1 MDLTNDSGSGQRQP
15 VMVEVRDEYRIWL
28 RYSDGVE
35 GEVDLSDLVGRGV
48 FEAWWEPGF
57 FEGVHISERRTIAW
71 NEDIEVC
78 ADAMYLEITGRVS
91 RFYGIAV
98 RVNYREGD
106 TPRFHARYAGAEA
119 TIDTRRLALLNGEL
133 AGRARD
139 FVMEWATLHQ
149 QELLDAWDRARRGE
163 SPGEIAPLDATD
175 GYGDESGASPRGR
188 QVPQTRDAARL
199 RNANCCPPSAVR
211 SSVGSGRPDRTESSE
226 FDPLRPV
233 AVEPR
238 DGYRIWLRYADGV
251 EGEVDLS
258 HLAGM
263 GVFVDWLDR
272 AFFEGVH
279 IGAGRAI
286 AWSREIDL
294 CPDALYLRLTGKP
307 PEDIMP
313 GLRSATDRA

>member
-1 MDLTNDSGSGQRQP
+1 MTNAPESGRHQP
-15 VMVEVRDEYRIWL
+15 VAVEAREEYRLWL
-28 RYSDGVE
+28 RYADGVE

-57 FEGVHISERRTIAW
+57 FEKVHISERRTIAW
-71 NEDIEVC
+71 NEDIEVSP
-78 ADAMYLEITGRVS
+78 DAMYPEITGRVS

-119 TIDTRRLALLNGEL
+119 TIDIRRLALLGGKL
-133 AGRARD
+133 PGRALG
-139 FVMEWATLHQ
+139 FVMEWAMLHQ

-163 SPGEIAPLDATD
+163 YPGEIAPLDGTD
-175 GYGDESGASPRGR
+175 GDGDEAA
-188 QVPQTRDAARL
+188 TR
-199 RNANCCPPSAVR
+199 
-211 SSVGSGRPDRTESSE
+211 SSE

-238 DGYRIWLRYADGV
+238 EGFRIWLRYADGV

-258 HLAGM
+258 HLAGK
-263 GVFVDWLDR
+263 GVFVVWR
-272 AFFEGVH
+272 EPGFFERVY
-279 IGAGRAI
+279 ISAWRSI
-286 AWSREIDL
+286 AWNKEIEL
-294 CPDALYLRLTGKP
+294 CADALYLRLTGKS

-313 GLRSATDRA
+313 GLRNGADRA

>member
-1 MDLTNDSGSGQRQP
+1 MTNAPESGLHRP
-15 VMVEVRDEYRIWL
+15 VAVEAREEYRIWL
-28 RYSDGVE
+28 RYADGVE

-57 FEGVHISERRTIAW
+57 FETVHISEQRSIAW
-71 NEDIEVC
+71 NEDIEIC
-78 ADAMYLEITGRVS
+78 PDAMYLEITGRVS
-91 RFYGIAV
+91 WFYGIAV

-119 TIDTRRLALLNGEL
+119 TIETRRLALLDGQL
-133 AGRARD
+133 PGRALG
-139 FVMEWATLHQ
+139 FVMEWAMLHQ

-163 SPGEIAPLDATD
+163 SPVEIAPLDGTD
-175 GYGDESGASPRGR
+175 GHGDEARTR
-188 QVPQTRDAARL
+188 QRDQQVPQVRDVARL
-199 RNANCCPPSAVR
+199 RDLQGGPPSAVR
-211 SSVGSGRPDRTESSE
+211 SSVGSGRPDRTESPE

-258 HLAGM
+258 HLAGK
-263 GVFVDWLDR
+263 GVFVAWLDR

-279 IGAGRAI
+279 IGAGPAI
-286 AWSREIDL
+286 AWSKEIDL
-294 CPDALYLRLTGKP
+294 CPDALYLRLTGKK
-307 PEDIMP
+307 PEDIHT
-313 GLRSATDRA
+313 GSTTDTNCLK